1 MDENK
6 LIHSYLNTQTGCISD
21 LKNNSSTIVR
31 IFHTLLKARDKGN
44 KIYIMGNGGSAST
57 ASHFTSDLLKTSIIK
72 NKKRFKVFCLS
83 DNVPVVLAWANDTSY
98 NNVFAGQLENLLEKN
113 DVVIGISGSG
123 NSINVI
129 KAIEHANKAKAI
141 TISLTGKG
149 GGKLSKISEIN
160 LTVPSND
167 MLMIETMHLLLCH
180 LLTTLI
186 RAKGKPLF
194 TY

>member
-6 LIHSYLNTQTGCISD
+6 LIRSYLNAQTTCISD
-21 LKNNSSTIVR
+21 LKNNSSTISR
-31 IFHTLLKARDKGN
+31 IFHTLLKARDAGN

-57 ASHFTSDLLKTSIIK
+57 ASHFASDLLKTCIIK
-72 NKKRFKVFCLS
+72 NKKRFKAFCLS
-83 DNVPVVLAWANDTSY
+83 DNIPVALAWANDTTY
-98 NNVFAGQLENLLEKN
+98 DNVFAGQLENLVEKN
-113 DVVIGISGSG
+113 DIVIGISGSG

-129 KAIEHANKAKAI
+129 KAIEYANKARAI

-149 GGKLSKISEIN
+149 GGKLSKICKVN
-160 LTVPSND
+160 LTVTSND
-167 MLMIETMHLLLCH
+167 MLTIETMHLLLCH

-186 RAKGKPLF
+186 RAEGKPLF